1 MPRNITVTFADG
13 STHVYQNA
21 PDNVSPDQVSA
32 RAAKEFGKS
41 VKALDGGRGAAPAPK
56 GPKQYPGLQSSQA
69 LDTYT
74 KARDGLLKTL
84 SGRSEAEQK
93 RALTRFDADPRIR
106 GIRKAAGL
114 AEVRTKQ
121 EELKDIGRRQ
131 FEESRARRKND
142 IIPDWMQP
150 EFVDSFRS
158 SVANTFG
165 IGDRIAALPASLI
178 SGRSY
183 SDELEILREQG
194 RLERGQSKSAVA
206 GDIAGMLY
214 GGAGVTKGVQ
224 GVANVAER
232 SAKPALQKAGN
243 VLQNLTN
250 LKKGQRVRNV
260 GKMALGGAAGGG
272 AQAIGEGSDVSTG
285 VVTGAIGAPVIT
297 GAGKA
302 AVATGKFIR
311 NTAGFE
317 PVEQIIGR
325 YITTPVSEIA
335 AAMAKRQKQGL
346 NSTIYEVLPLQDRQA
361 LDDAI
366 ARMPAKARERV
377 ASLVNRRAS
386 EMVTETSGRVQQII
400 RPTGPEKI
408 RSQIAADLAKSRGEL
423 PTADDIA
430 LAERA
435 ARSPLEMREV
445 RRQESSNIMKP
456 YDKLPAFNSVSD
468 LVPQAPENVDGTIIM
483 RETNPEIG
491 ATIRRAANVLRIK
504 EDALTFSDVT
514 KIMSHLSKQQG
525 RGGIEGD
532 AAATALNHISDVIAE
547 QHPKVAPAI
556 TKMREVYAARR
567 RMGEGVTEGAR
578 TRRRVDVDESTP
590 GAARKALNAYDT
602 PEGTAGR
609 ALGQAQQLER
619 DLLASPKQS
628 LRALEDIA
636 NNPTQ
641 RLAISENLGNNA
653 GENIAEVARMQSQS
667 ARRLSGLDRETA
679 ERGGSSLDL
688 MQNLMMLGPSTLPVT
703 KIRAVTNL
711 IEGTLRIPEKQA
723 QQLSDMLFSTNPAQ
737 ISRAINAISKY
748 GNEGGKLIRSIGL
761 EVGLG
766 GALASNMPESNPVS
780 DVVDPIA
787 SDIPA
792 ETDMAQGEIDP
803 NSPYADQLTQVYQ
816 SESPE
821 LLDLIDRVS
830 QQESGGQHFDE
841 NGNVIQ
847 SPAGAIGVMQ
857 VMPETAPE
865 AARLAG
871 LPWDENAYY
880 NDPNYNK
887 LLGIAYL
894 SEMLNRFDGDV
905 EKALAAYN
913 AGPGRLEQALAQNE
927 ENWLDLMPAETQNYV
942 VSILS

>member
-1 MPRNITVTFADG
+1 MPDG
-13 STHVYQNA
+13 RIARIEVPEGTTPEQAQSMAASVIPSSA
-21 PDNVSPDQVSA
+21 P
-32 RAAKEFGKS
+32 
-41 VKALDGGRGAAPAPK
+41 AAPAPK
-56 GPKQYPGLQSSQA
+56 GPKQYQGLQSSQA

-74 KARDGLLKTL
+74 KARDSLLKTV
-84 SGRSEAEQK
+84 SGKSDFEQK
-93 RALTRFDADPRIR
+93 RALTRFDADPRIQ

-131 FEESRARRKND
+131 FEQSRAAREKS
-142 IIPDWMQP
+142 IIPQLPGSD
-150 EFVDSFRS
+150 FLNSFRS

-165 IGDRIAALPASLI
+165 IGDRIAALPASMI

-183 SDELEILREQG
+183 GDELEILREQG
-194 RLERGQSKSAVA
+194 RLERGQSFA
-206 GDIAGMLY
+206 GDVAGMLY
-214 GGAGVTKGVQ
+214 GGAGVTQGVQ
-224 GVANVAER
+224 GAANVASR

-243 VLQNLTN
+243 VLQNLTT

-272 AQAIGEGSDVSTG
+272 AQAIGEGSDVSDA
-285 VVTGAIGAPVIT
+285 VLIGAVGAPAIA

-302 AVATGKFIR
+302 AVATGKFLR

-325 YITTPVSEIA
+325 YVTTPVSEIA
-335 AAMAKRQKQGL
+335 DAMAKRQKQGL
-346 NSTIYEVLPLQDRQA
+346 DSTVYEVLPLQDRQA

-377 ASLVNRRAS
+377 ASLVNTRAS
-386 EMVTETSGRVQQII
+386 EMVTETSGRVQEII

-408 RSQIAADLAKSRGEL
+408 RSQIATDLAKSRGEL
-423 PTADDIA
+423 PTQADMA

-532 AAATALNHISDVIAE
+532 AAATALNHVSDVIAE

-653 GENIAEVARMQSQS
+653 GENIADVARMQSQS

-711 IEGTLRIPEKQA
+711 IEGTLRIPENQA

-737 ISRAINAISKY
+737 ISRAISAISKY

-766 GALASNMPESNPVS
+766 STLASNMPEEGPVS
-780 DVVDPIA
+780 DIPDPVISETPPEVDTEMLV
-787 SDIPA
+787 DG
-792 ETDMAQGEIDP
+792 D
-803 NSPYADQLTQVYQ
+803 SPYAAPLQEILAN
-816 SESPE
+816 ESPE
-821 LLDLIDRVS
+821 LVDLIQR
-830 QQESGGQHFDE
+830 QAMQESGGRQFDD
-841 NGNVIQ
+841 NGNPIT
-847 SPAGAIGVMQ
+847 SSAGAIGIMQ
-857 VMPETAPE
+857 VMPGTGPE
-865 AARLAG
+865 AARMAG
-871 LPWDENAYY
+871 VPWDENAYY
-880 NDPNYNK
+880 TDQNYNM
-887 LLGIAYL
+887 LLGVAYL

-913 AGPGRLEQALAQNE
+913 AGPGRLEQALARNE